1 MELIFKEG
9 DNILGVINL
18 DPDDLPS
25 LLRVSSLAQY
35 MGVSRQYLYKYAESH
50 GWEATIERYFQRVL
64 KNQLSL
70 VGNKIT
76 TPDL

>member
-64 KNQLSL
+64 KNQLSEL
-70 VGNKIT
+70 H
-76 TPDL
+76 